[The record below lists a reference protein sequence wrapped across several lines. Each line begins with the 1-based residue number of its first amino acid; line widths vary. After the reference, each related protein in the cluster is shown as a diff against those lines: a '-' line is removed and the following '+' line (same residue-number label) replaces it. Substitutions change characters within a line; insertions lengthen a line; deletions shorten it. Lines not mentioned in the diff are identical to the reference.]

1 MACTTMV
8 RFTRAGLIALAG
20 MVGAAHAQTGA
31 ASAETWTYS
40 VTPYLWLPGFDGT
53 LKYALPPGTGS
64 PKVSVNEKALFE
76 ALDFGL
82 MVSGEMRRGKL
93 SLFGDYMYLKLSTSK
108 SAIRA
113 LDFNPGA
120 SPINPFDTTVNR
132 GTDSTLKGNV
142 LTLGAGYSLAQTADS
157 PLDVIGGLRYFG
169 ITSETSWNLSAAV
182 AGPSAGQ
189 TFAAAGNVSRSADL
203 WDAIVGVRGRAK
215 LADRWFLPYYLDV
228 GAGSSSLTWQALA
241 GISYAYRWGELTLA
255 YRHLFYDQKDDKLMQ
270 DFKFSGPMFG
280 ATFRF

>member
-1 MACTTMV
+1 MTFTRMV
-8 RFTRAGLIALAG
+8 RFTRAGLIVLAG
-20 MVGAAHAQTGA
+20 MAGAAHAQPGT
-31 ASAETWTYS
+31 SAETWTYS

-53 LKYALPPGTGS
+53 LKYSPPPGTGS
-64 PKVSVNEKALFE
+64 PRVSVNEKALFE

-82 MVSGEMRRGKL
+82 MVAGEMRRGKW
-93 SLFGDYMYLKLSTSK
+93 SLFGDYIYLKLSTSK
-108 SAIRA
+108 SAIRE

-120 SPINPFDTTVNR
+120 PAINPFDTTVNR
-132 GTDSTLKGNV
+132 GTDSSLKGNV

-169 ITSETSWNLSAAV
+169 ITSETSWNLSTAV
-182 AGPSAGQ
+182 AGPGAGQ
-189 TFAAAGNVSRSADL
+189 TFAAAGNISRSADL